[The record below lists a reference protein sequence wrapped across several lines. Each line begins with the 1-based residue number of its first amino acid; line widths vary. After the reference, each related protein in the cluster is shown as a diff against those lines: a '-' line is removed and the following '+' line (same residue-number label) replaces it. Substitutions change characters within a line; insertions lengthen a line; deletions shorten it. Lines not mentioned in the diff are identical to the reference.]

1 MNAKRANEH
10 SAGYMELAGAKK
22 DGECE
27 IVEVKGGVSR
37 KLGCCDLFWPENE
50 QTKVFSCGTC
60 EFIEVKPL
68 SAKEAR
74 AMSPKEILE
83 SERPAEEMTRWAD

>member
-10 SAGYMELAGAKK
+10 SAGYMELAGAQK

-27 IVEVKGGVSR
+27 IVEVEGGVSS
-37 KLGCCDLFWPENE
+37 KLGCCDLFWPKDD

-60 EFIEVKPL
+60 QFVEVKPL
-68 SAKEAR
+68 GKKEAR
-74 AMSPKEILE
+74 GMTLREILD
-83 SERPAEEMTRWAD
+83 SERPTAETEEEE